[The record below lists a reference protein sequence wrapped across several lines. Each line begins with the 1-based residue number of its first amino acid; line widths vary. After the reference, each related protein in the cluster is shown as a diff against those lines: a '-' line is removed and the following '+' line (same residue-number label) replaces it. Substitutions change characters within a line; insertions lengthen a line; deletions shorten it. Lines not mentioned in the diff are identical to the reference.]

1 MANAVK
7 FTERGW
13 VRVRGDVLAEEGTR
27 LQIRFEVRD
36 TGIGL
41 SPEQRAGL
49 FNAFVQADGSTTRR
63 HGGTGLGL
71 ALTRKLAQAMGG
83 EVGVDSEP
91 GVGSSF
97 WFTAWIERACASSGH
112 DDLAHLHGSLARVLD
127 DPRATM
133 DELRREHAGQWVL
146 LAEDNL
152 VNQEVASELIES
164 AGLKV
169 ALAGDGAE
177 AVDRVLAGGIALV
190 LMDMQMPVIDGIAA
204 TKAIRARIGKDLPI
218 IAMTANAFQDDR
230 VACIQA
236 GMNDHLGKPVD
247 PGTLYATLL
256 RWLPRPDAAVACT
269 RERSSA
275 RMT

>member
-1 MANAVK
+1 
-7 FTERGW
+7 
-13 VRVRGDVLAEEGTR
+13 
-27 LQIRFEVRD
+27 
-36 TGIGL
+36 
-41 SPEQRAGL
+41 
-49 FNAFVQADGSTTRR
+49 
-63 HGGTGLGL
+63 
-71 ALTRKLAQAMGG
+71 MGG

-112 DDLAHLHGSLARVLD
+112 DDLAHLHSSLARVLD

-190 LMDMQMPVIDGIAA
+190 LMDMQMPVMDGIAA

-256 RWLPRPDAAVACT
+256 RWLPRPDAVLASAH
-269 RERSSA
+269 EHSSA
-275 RMT
+275 GMI